1 MRIHD
6 CIQGTSEWTRLRAG
20 IPTSSDFDKI
30 LTAGGSPSKQA
41 EMYMFALL
49 AERIMGHPRIE
60 YMSRW
65 MDRGSQMEAEAVS
78 FYELQRDCETVKV
91 GFITNDEGTIGAS
104 PDRLVGDT
112 GLLEIKV
119 PSEAVHVSYLMQS
132 GSAYDAYRVQTQG
145 QLWIAEREWNDLLS
159 YHPEM
164 PPALIRVERDEKFIA
179 QLSAAVSAFVEV
191 LESQFALCVQRGWV
205 TAPRAPQPDY
215 SQRAT
220 MDALKQS
227 LIEHENSRRR
237 ARRLHRARQGHGV
250 ITEDFL

>member
-1 MRIHD
+1 MILHD
-6 CIQGTSEWTRLRAG
+6 CIQGTTEWLNLRAG

-30 LTAGGSPSKQA
+30 LTAGGKPSKQG

-65 MDRGSQMEAEAVS
+65 MDRGSQMEVEAVR
-78 FYELQRDCETVKV
+78 FYELRRDCDTVKV
-91 GFITNDEGTIGAS
+91 GFITNDAGTIGAS

-164 PPALIRVERDEKFIA
+164 PPALIRVERDEAFILKLA
-179 QLSAAVSAFVEV
+179 QVITLFAEI
-191 LESQFALCVQRGWV
+191 LEQQFAVCIQRGWV
-205 TAPRAPQPDY
+205 QARRESQPDY

-220 MDALKQS
+220 MEALKAS
-227 LIEHENSRRR
+227 LIE
-237 ARRLHRARQGHGV
+237 RARQGHGV